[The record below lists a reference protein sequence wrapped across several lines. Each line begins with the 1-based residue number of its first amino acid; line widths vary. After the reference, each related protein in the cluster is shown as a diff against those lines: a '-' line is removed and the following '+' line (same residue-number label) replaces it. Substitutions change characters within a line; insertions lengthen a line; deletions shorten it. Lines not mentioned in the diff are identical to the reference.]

1 MAYYVGLNIFV
12 AQNANSSN
20 DRLAQMFIGAP
31 NYWFAYTNEEYSADK
46 IDCFNPDTQGVNEWI
61 GLFFVGGNRLAD
73 GESSGC
79 TSYVPIV
86 QNGEITDFQA
96 NIVVTDE
103 ADHLLLAHEIGHAL
117 FARMVGNNIESTAPC
132 CPNDPTGHSNE
143 ENDLMLP
150 IVPAI
155 PNPILTQ
162 EEVEKAL
169 QSPKAFYVQ

>member
-1 MAYYVGLNIFV
+1 MYKLHLLIIYNLYKLF
-12 AQNANSSN
+12 
-20 DRLAQMFIGAP
+20 
-31 NYWFAYTNEEYSADK
+31 NEEYFADK
-46 IDCFNPDTQGVNEWI
+46 IDCFNTDTIKDLLPYTQGVNEWI
-61 GLFFVGGNRLAD
+61 GLFFVGGNRLAH
-73 GESSGC
+73 GESTGC

-86 QNGEITDFQA
+86 QNGETTDFQA

-117 FARMVGNNIESTAPC
+117 FARIVGNNIESTAPC

-162 EEVEKAL
+162 EEVEKEDKKIL
-169 QSPKAFYVQ
+169 KSQFPPLSLLIK